1 MKTIRT
7 EWPFS
12 FSEEGYFGF
21 PAPAKLNLMLKIVG
35 QRDDGYH
42 LLETV
47 FRFIDRYDTI
57 WIKPRR
63 DREIILE
70 SHHHGILPEQNLVVR
85 AARLL
90 QNMSGTNYGAH
101 IFIEKNL
108 PMGGGL
114 GGGSS
119 DAATTLIAL
128 NHLWQTEVFRHE
140 LQAASVQLGA
150 DVPVFLFGRAA
161 FASGIGEEL
170 SDCEVPQ
177 AWYVVLTPKVH
188 VSTAAIF
195 SEKNLTRNSPPSIM
209 RSLETTDRCN
219 ALQDVVLS
227 RFPEVRQCFDA
238 LAQFGKPMMTG
249 SGACVFLECTS
260 QDQAESVFAKLD
272 ARYSGFVAQGLDDH
286 PLLGL
291 DN

>member
-21 PAPAKLNLMLKIVG
+21 PAPAKLNLMLKITG
-35 QRDDGYH
+35 QRADGYH

-47 FRFIDRYDTI
+47 FRFIAHYDTI

-63 DREIILE
+63 DREIILD
-70 SHHHGILPEQNLVVR
+70 SKHAGIAPEQNLVVR

-90 QNMSGTNYGAH
+90 QKMSGTSYGAH

-128 NHLWQTEVFRHE
+128 NHLWQTEMFRHE

-170 SDCEVPQ
+170 SDCEVPP
-177 AWYVVLTPKVH
+177 AWYVVLCPPVH
-188 VSTAAIF
+188 VSTAEIF
-195 SEKNLTRNSPPSIM
+195 SEKSLTRNSPPSIM

-219 ALQDVVLS
+219 ALQNVVLN
-227 RFPEVRQCFDA
+227 RFPEVQRYFDA
-238 LAQFGKPMMTG
+238 LAEFGKPMMTG
-249 SGACVFLECTS
+249 SGACVFLECDS
-260 QDQAESVFAKLD
+260 QDQAEMIWSKLAAD
-272 ARYSGFVAQGLDDH
+272 YHGFVAQGLDDH